1 MIGVKLY
8 KSTAFSLISTKLYSF
23 SSCKCGGQD
32 SFHALSHSQ
41 CTVLGSLH
49 DFALTGSLIVD
60 AAEMEY
66 AVDDGAMQLLIVFGG
81 KLLAIAPHGVEADEE
96 VATDDVA
103 LGVVE
108 GDDVG
113 VVVVLQE
120 LAVDLEDTLVVA
132 EDVAHVAHLL
142 AIGGG
147 YGAYPCGGLALL
159 DGWHHGAFGVVGN
172 HVWLILN
179 FEL

>member
-1 MIGVKLY
+1 MD
-8 KSTAFSLISTKLYSF
+8 AISTIEVVRSVPEYFLYYHPFDNVQGSPQLPH
-23 SSCKCGGQD
+23 GQR
-32 SFHALSHSQ
+32 
-41 CTVLGSLH
+41 TVLGSLH
-49 DFALTGSLIVD
+49 DFALAGSLVVD
-60 AAEMEY
+60 AAEVEY
-66 AVDDGAMQLLIVFGG
+66 TVYDDAVQLLIIFGG
-81 KLLAIAPHGVEADEE
+81 KLLAVALHRVETDEE
-96 VATDDVA
+96 VATDDIA
-103 LGVVE
+103 LGIVE

-120 LAVDLEDTLVVA
+120 LAVDLEDALVVA

-147 YGAYPCGGLALL
+147 YGAYPCSGLALL
-159 DGWHHGAFGVVGN
+159 DGWHHGAFGVIGN